1 MAACCATILDRPLE
15 EIDVDVASCG
25 NSMKQLLNKIE
36 EKAKCK
42 IYGFPHEAIVDRVV
56 KSTERFCIVGVCSS
70 VFNNDPNHRNSIWH
84 SVVCEI
90 ADDGKLSL
98 VFNPDRNDQRKS
110 SLQQFGAVGPLYIV
124 KRGSV
129 RSPE

>member
-25 NSMKQLLNKIE
+25 SSMKQLLDKIE

-56 KSTERFCIVGVCSS
+56 KSTERFCIVGVCAS
-70 VFNNDPNHRNSIWH
+70 VFNNDPNHCRR
-84 SVVCEI
+84 EFKRRLLR
-90 ADDGKLSL
+90 GFK
-98 VFNPDRNDQRKS
+98 RR
-110 SLQQFGAVGPLYIV
+110 QFQ
-124 KRGSV
+124 S
-129 RSPE
+129 E